1 MAILVNAYSTLRD
14 QVAIDFPHT
23 ARNHRSTGDSGMREH
38 LNGFMGFVC
47 AGGEREMTATLF
59 SVMRHIDRVHH
70 HFSFEVEEEQLD
82 ELADWGRRSNSLY
95 FLPDGSVR
103 DPAGAVLVD
112 PVTGI
117 AQPEA
122 TVPFPTDAI
131 DRSNRS
137 DIWLANRGIPTLAS
151 LPPVIGE
158 YEVLL
163 RSADDVAWRIQSLF
177 IVAVRAESV
186 ASANSIPATRL
197 KGKAPLAF
205 EAMTP
210 METAFVHNDHPDQ
223 VSVMQFAWRYEALYA
238 LQWALSLHEELR
250 FPDEICDVP
259 LVAQTM
265 LRSTSRE
272 MILDARLRSP
282 AEILD
287 ALDLNGRMF
296 WAARQAKIDGNE
308 PPASIDGNVLS
319 ERQHAF
325 NWLIRFGDAPWDEVD
340 TPT

>member
-14 QVAIDFPHT
+14 QVTIDFPHT
-23 ARNHRSTGDSGMREH
+23 APNHRSLGEPGMREH
-38 LNGFMGFVC
+38 LNGFMGYVC
-47 AGGEREMTATLF
+47 AGGEREMTSTLF

-70 HFSFEVEEEQLD
+70 HFSFEIDEAQFD
-82 ELADWGRRSNSLY
+82 ELADWGWRSNSIC
-95 FLPDGSVR
+95 FLPDGTVR

-112 PVTGI
+112 PETGI

-122 TVPFPTDAI
+122 TVPFPADAI
-131 DRSNRS
+131 ERSKRS

-158 YEVLL
+158 HEVLL

-186 ASANSIPATRL
+186 ASKNPIPASRL

-210 METAFVHNDHPDQ
+210 LETAFVHDDNPEH

-238 LQWALSLHEELR
+238 LQWALSLHDELK

-259 LVAQTM
+259 LVAETM

-282 AEILD
+282 QEILD

-296 WAARQAKIDGNE
+296 WAARQARIDGND
-308 PPASIDGNVLS
+308 PPASIDGDVLS
-319 ERQHAF
+319 ERQHAL
-325 NWLIRFGDAPWDEVD
+325 NWLVRFGDAPWDEVD